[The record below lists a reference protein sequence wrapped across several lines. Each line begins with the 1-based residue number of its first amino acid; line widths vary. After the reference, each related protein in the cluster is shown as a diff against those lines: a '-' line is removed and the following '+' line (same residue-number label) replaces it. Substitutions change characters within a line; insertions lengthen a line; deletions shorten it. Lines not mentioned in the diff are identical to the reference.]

1 MTYELDLVV
10 PVEDGALEG
19 VLRKVDPKRREA
31 TLLESEKTSRLH
43 LHLSCLYYDTKFSG
57 IRPSLILQLQREN
70 STSALKSSSLL
81 GLFTLFR
88 DPKQYSLACAHVS
101 IPTNS

>member
-31 TLLESEKTSRLH
+31 ALLESEKTSRLH
-43 LHLSCLYYDTKFSG
+43 LHLDRARCFVVASEGHDRGAVLAFLRA
-57 IRPSLILQLQREN
+57 IPAQFIEVRLERE
-70 STSALKSSSLL
+70 L
-81 GLFTLFR
+81 
-88 DPKQYSLACAHVS
+88 D
-101 IPTNS
+101 